1 MMRAAVIK
9 PTKPADSIS
18 EAGDPLILSLLSKSW
33 GFRLAV
39 AGSLIIALWTMI
51 LWAVSLP

>member
-1 MMRAAVIK
+1 MTPEALARSTK
-9 PTKPADSIS
+9 PTDSIS
-18 EAGDPLILSLLSKSW
+18 EAGDPLILSLLAKSW

-39 AGSLIIALWTMI
+39 AGSLIVALWTMI

>member
-1 MMRAAVIK
+1 MIREAVIK
-9 PTKPADSIS
+9 PTKPAESVS
-18 EAGDPLILSLLSKSW
+18 EVGDPLVLSLLAKSW

-39 AGSLIIALWTMI
+39 AGSLITALWTMI

>member
-1 MMRAAVIK
+1 MMREAVIK
-9 PTKPADSIS
+9 PTKPADSMS
-18 EAGDPLILSLLSKSW
+18 ESGDPLILSLLAKSW

-39 AGSLIIALWTMI
+39 AGSLIVALWTMI

>member
-1 MMRAAVIK
+1 MIREAVIK
-9 PTKPADSIS
+9 PTKPAESIS
-18 EAGDPLILSLLSKSW
+18 EVGDPLVLSLLAKSW

-39 AGSLIIALWTMI
+39 AGSLITALWTMI

>member
-1 MMRAAVIK
+1 MIGEAVIK
-9 PTKPADSIS
+9 PTKPADSMS
-18 EAGDPLILSLLSKSW
+18 ESGDPLILSLLAKSW

-39 AGSLIIALWTMI
+39 AGSLIVALWTMI

>member
-1 MMRAAVIK
+1 MMREAVIK
-9 PTKPADSIS
+9 PTKPADSIC
-18 EAGDPLILSLLSKSW
+18 EGGDPLILSLLAKSW

-39 AGSLIIALWTMI
+39 AGSLIMALWTMI